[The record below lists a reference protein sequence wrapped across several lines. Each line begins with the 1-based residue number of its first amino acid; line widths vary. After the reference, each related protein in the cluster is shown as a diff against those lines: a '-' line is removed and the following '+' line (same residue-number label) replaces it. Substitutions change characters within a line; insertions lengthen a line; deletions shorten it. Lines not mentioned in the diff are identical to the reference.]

1 MNNDDWKDEAS
12 CKGFDTEL
20 FFDKY
25 EEDLEL
31 RPAIDELCFHCPVV
45 KQCFAVGISQKAIG
59 VHGGVYMENGK
70 ISREFNKHR
79 SKADWGIVW
88 KNLTMDTS
96 EQDNA

>member
-1 MNNDDWKDEAS
+1 VNNDDWKDDAS

-31 RPAIDELCFHCPVV
+31 RPAVDELCFNCPVV
-45 KQCFAVGISQKAIG
+45 RECFAVGISNKAIG

-79 SKADWGIVW
+79 TKADWAKVYV
-88 KNLTMDTS
+88 NFTTNT
-96 EQDNA
+96 EQGNQ